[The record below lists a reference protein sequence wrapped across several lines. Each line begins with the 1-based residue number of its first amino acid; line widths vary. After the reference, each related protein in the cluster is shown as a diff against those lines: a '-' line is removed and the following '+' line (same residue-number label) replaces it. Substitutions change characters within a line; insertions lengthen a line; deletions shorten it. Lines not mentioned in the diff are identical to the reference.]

1 MLAEAEVRARKPTP
15 STAASA
21 ADLEAGVNEY
31 LILFSGDRKLATRM
45 AAQLRSIDPSAIVH
59 ERDVVNDA
67 VAEDL
72 LRSEVQEEIISG
84 LYSSRYKAVYVA
96 VPCSSYSIVRGDQI
110 RSKAE
115 PRGMRAAMARW
126 GAYLAKHN
134 QLADF
139 AAFVLEI
146 CVELGV
152 PWMVENP
159 ADRSLDGPA
168 QWREFADWG
177 CLWDQPRFRALILD
191 GAKLHLVPMC
201 ACGST
206 FQKYVHVLVS
216 PLLEERASALFG
228 GLRCVHPSGHA
239 DQAVGVDARG
249 QSKAAQTAT
258 YPVGFNV
265 LAARIMAGDSP
276 AAPRKAGTPL
286 TAKQVAASSSGQLHV
301 GSNRPHAA
309 DGASQQYQRA
319 DRAAPSGSL
328 RCLEP
333 ELTSVLL
340 NERLPE
346 ANVIR
351 VTDPVDPPS
360 IPLPAPGPFTTAQLI
375 PAGVV
380 RQVSEYGKLC
390 GRVLRRASQGKDG
403 WRVARQMRPEPVI
416 FEEGEAL
423 MPVGIGYAWRR
434 REPHLPLAPDSL
446 WDAILP
452 STESHPPQVGAEH
465 ILDSAAFEQLAEAHG
480 LTDNQLRSW
489 VKHGFPGVGLPNV
502 AVLAPPHVGALKEA
516 AAFEERNSRDMGH
529 GFCSAC
535 TPFPTIWPLVCDPCN
550 VVVQNG
556 KARLTIDKTMWI
568 SGKVHIP
575 PYNLLVDLNAQAEK
589 SGRLV
594 LVRVAQVA
602 RAAAILLSPLDIF
615 RHLTQPGRITKL
627 KQKKWDLFA
636 FFRMHAKQSLH
647 VRESGRIMRAG
658 FNHDWRCN
666 FGERDAPDHTCRESD
681 SAAYIIK
688 CELLRLE
695 FEYPTRI
702 PELLAFLA
710 HRRGL
715 RGGSESAVDVLMD
728 VLFWLCFYVDDG
740 TLQTYDDALFDRR
753 GNPVMISVTSN
764 TGVISTHHQTRFDLY
779 ADTAIKICLAIG
791 HGCPIDKQDDG
802 DLIVYLGIQVD
813 LVVQRRTLPR
823 IKAVGYASLADE
835 CRKGRRTMPNGLA
848 AASFALFNSLV
859 HRLLHAADVIPLGR
873 QHLFY
878 CRQAIKQAKEVVIGR
893 GRALMAVIVTSGVDK
908 ELVWWSHQLLHA
920 GDTGLPLASRFS
932 FPGASSECNL
942 IRYSD
947 ASRELEQPIIKS
959 GGGAWAVLR
968 GTFYYVVIKWT
979 KEELE
984 QYSINVLEAHA
995 ANIGGRVFLDKAI
1008 ELGMVITHTT
1018 AYIDNSTAECIA
1030 ENGRASTAML
1040 NALNL
1045 SRLEHLLARG
1055 VYETS
1060 ERVTSIDN
1068 DVADLLSR
1076 DEVEEALRFPKDC
1089 DIPCIECTVC
1099 IPIFGLCQEESTKPV
1114 GSASTCKVWAPMRL
1128 RG

>member
-1 MLAEAEVRARKPTP
+1 MQITSSNTLENAGTPASTSLMPKLVFSPRRAHPEGSYEVVKEAPQLAFLRRKRARGELNEAQARQLAKLSRPSVSVRFDEAGKVFIDEAGKACTPPRSGDQQQVPARLPRSSSPVLCGDVYSSGASTGECSSVPSLRDYSASSTSEPEDLASLKKRVKSLGRVTCCKADGRDAPRKVPLLDMRRPSIWSNPFDMQKRESMRERVCDAFAAWHRRGDVSVDTICSEYQVARAQAWKGDEIAATPAREAGVQQLAGIIGSGHNLAFGCACPPTKRCHTWRWRAVVLAEAEVRARKPTP

-286 TAKQVAASSSGQLHV
+286 ATKQVAASSSGQLHV

-390 GRVLRRASQGKDG
+390 GRVLQRASQGKDG

-423 MPVGIGYAWRR
+423 MPVGFGYAWRR

-589 SGRLV
+589 SGR
-594 LVRVAQVA
+594 
-602 RAAAILLSPLDIF
+602 
-615 RHLTQPGRITKL
+615 
-627 KQKKWDLFA
+627 
-636 FFRMHAKQSLH
+636 
-647 VRESGRIMRAG
+647 
-658 FNHDWRCN
+658 
-666 FGERDAPDHTCRESD
+666 
-681 SAAYIIK
+681 
-688 CELLRLE
+688 
-695 FEYPTRI
+695 
-702 PELLAFLA
+702 
-710 HRRGL
+710 
-715 RGGSESAVDVLMD
+715 
-728 VLFWLCFYVDDG
+728 
-740 TLQTYDDALFDRR
+740 
-753 GNPVMISVTSN
+753 
-764 TGVISTHHQTRFDLY
+764 
-779 ADTAIKICLAIG
+779 
-791 HGCPIDKQDDG
+791 
-802 DLIVYLGIQVD
+802 
-813 LVVQRRTLPR
+813 
-823 IKAVGYASLADE
+823 
-835 CRKGRRTMPNGLA
+835 
-848 AASFALFNSLV
+848 
-859 HRLLHAADVIPLGR
+859 
-873 QHLFY
+873 
-878 CRQAIKQAKEVVIGR
+878 
-893 GRALMAVIVTSGVDK
+893 
-908 ELVWWSHQLLHA
+908 
-920 GDTGLPLASRFS
+920 
-932 FPGASSECNL
+932 
-942 IRYSD
+942 
-947 ASRELEQPIIKS
+947 
-959 GGGAWAVLR
+959 
-968 GTFYYVVIKWT
+968 
-979 KEELE
+979 
-984 QYSINVLEAHA
+984 
-995 ANIGGRVFLDKAI
+995 
-1008 ELGMVITHTT
+1008 
-1018 AYIDNSTAECIA
+1018 
-1030 ENGRASTAML
+1030 
-1040 NALNL
+1040 
-1045 SRLEHLLARG
+1045 
-1055 VYETS
+1055 
-1060 ERVTSIDN
+1060 
-1068 DVADLLSR
+1068 
-1076 DEVEEALRFPKDC
+1076 
-1089 DIPCIECTVC
+1089 
-1099 IPIFGLCQEESTKPV
+1099 
-1114 GSASTCKVWAPMRL
+1114 
-1128 RG
+1128 